1 MQRLSFKNPK
11 RGQVKRAA
19 FYLRWT
25 RQYRRKRAA
34 IALKGLQQA
43 LERTQFEYG
52 RLLHIA
58 AVYGVPME
66 PMGPIPT
73 APKLP
78 SQAWIEHLQDM
89 GDLKPPVNDK
99 PPVKPAPEP
108 DPRDAFAI
116 SWNKPRDAT

>member
-1 MQRLSFKNPK
+1 MIQRLNFKSGRTGK
-11 RGQVKRAA
+11 QTRAA

-89 GDLKPPVNDK
+89 GELKAA
-99 PPVKPAPEP
+99 VKPAPEP
-108 DPRDAFAI
+108 DPRDAFGIA
-116 SWNKPRDAT
+116 WNKR